1 MTAVKHKVKYSVDYD
16 RSTDT
21 LSEKLNILL
30 NNIITLIRTNN
41 PEILELSRITYG
53 SDEMTGAPL
62 YNTSNNS
69 TINRTVRHSHFVENG
84 GWYQSD
90 LVFLGLSKNNLVL
103 SIGFIDNKLVIAM
116 NIDPS
121 IESIYADNWDTIKP
135 NTSLLDSTKMFA
147 VGLASRYSKAD
158 DTENLNDYNLFFPF
172 IISNKKIEI
181 SVVYWTGN
189 NSSGYMFYD
198 VQRRTNDVDLVFYK
212 SLVNGNNSLCC
223 ALYRFSKE
231 YNNYIAVKPQLLT
244 FSFDENVSDNLLL
257 DKRLPCFFGD
267 RDGLRGLD
275 VDDDPVGSN
284 SKYNLRLWFA
294 LPAYTGT
301 GVDQTGH
308 IGRISCLF
316 MGKLHT
322 LGISSVSLQPVPTI
336 PPSSMPNYDNVKTF
350 RHLRFSSNSD
360 SGIRAVISP
369 MCSAYSLPYLED
381 ENEIYLRHV
390 RVPGFIDNCYGEL
403 YMMWT
408 PSIYSY
414 KSGNIVEI
422 DNDKYVVINEG
433 VVCWVAKV

>member
-16 RSTDT
+16 SSTDT

-53 SDEMTGAPL
+53 SSEMTGAPL
-62 YNTSNNS
+62 YDGQHTNNF
-69 TINRTVRHSHFVENG
+69 NGAWVQNG
-84 GWYQSD
+84 GRYQSD

-103 SIGFIDNKLVIAM
+103 SIGFIDNKLVLAM

-121 IESIYADNWDTIKP
+121 IESIYVNNWDSIKP
-135 NTSLLDSTKMFA
+135 NSYLLPMFA
-147 VGLASRYSKAD
+147 VGMASRYSKRSDRAN
-158 DTENLNDYNLFFPF
+158 ENEYNLFFPF

-181 SVVYWTGN
+181 TVVYWTGN
-189 NSSGYMFYD
+189 NSSGYMFYN

-231 YNNYIAVKPQLLT
+231 YNNYLEDQPQLLT
-244 FSFDENVSDNLLL
+244 FSFDENVSDNLVL
-257 DKRLPCFFGD
+257 DKTLPNDQWNYYYNVETFGSLTQSNSTSD
-267 RDGLRGLD
+267 A
-275 VDDDPVGSN
+275 N
-284 SKYNLRLWFA
+284 SKYNLRYWFA
-294 LPAYTGT
+294 QPHTDRNYNISTAFS
-301 GVDQTGH
+301 
-308 IGRISCLF
+308 INSCLF
-316 MGKLHT
+316 MSKLHT
-322 LGISSVSLQPVPTI
+322 LGKLDGRLSSDKSI
-336 PPSSMPNYDNVKTF
+336 SMPNYDNVKTF
-350 RHLRFSSNSD
+350 HHKNATADQL
-360 SGIRAVISP
+360 VSP
-369 MCSAYSLPYLED
+369 MCSAYNLPYLED
-381 ENEIYLRHV
+381 ENEVYLRQV

-422 DNDKYVVINEG
+422 DDDKYVVINEG
-433 VVCWVAKV
+433 VVCWVTKV